1 MAMYVINGDKIT
13 AIANAIRERTGNT
26 EPITLDSMVEI
37 ILTMD
42 AGGNSSSVFAPLY
55 EKFGVD
61 KSVYPI
67 VAINYTD
74 SYVSMGIAKEIVGN
88 TDGTYKLIYG
98 YSQST
103 YDESLG
109 VETLEDAI
117 NVCMSFTSL
126 NDKTTSSNMMALRED
141 RTCYCNAPI
150 VQGSF
155 VNYVE

>member
-1 MAMYVINGDKIT
+1 MALYVVDSQKLT
-13 AIANAIRERTGNT
+13 AIADAIREKTGNT
-26 EPITLDSMVEI
+26 EPLTLDSMVES
-37 ILTMD
+37 ILSIT
-42 AGGNSSSVFAPLY
+42 GGVSASVFTPLY
-55 EKFGVD
+55 EKFSID
-61 KSVYPI
+61 KSVYPV